1 MKGIEF
7 FPKRGEATQKVLD
20 TMKPAYAREP
30 ISKPQIIVPKN
41 ECPKCG
47 KKLGRGRYMHIK
59 NCKG

>member
-7 FPKRGEATQKVLD
+7 FPKRGEATQRVLD
-20 TMKPAYAREP
+20 RMQYNREP
-30 ISKPQIIVPKN
+30 VSKPQLVVPKD

-47 KKLGRGRYMHIK
+47 RKLGRGRHFHIK

>member
-1 MKGIEF
+1 M
-7 FPKRGEATQKVLD
+7 PLPRGHASQKVLD
-20 TMKPAYAREP
+20 SIKPAYGRETA
-30 ISKPQIIVPKN
+30 SKPQTVLPKN